1 MGHSPRT
8 CFLLVV
14 VQTNVSSMTL
24 LCWNGCAIYYISPCR
39 PKFSCIIFMCC
50 DYIYDVSWLLFIVIV
65 FILVV
70 VVSIH
75 VVIVLY
81 LSWSYIH
88 MLWVYTF
95 GTMTISIMIFLMV
108 VVHCDLSE
116 VWRQGK
122 VRLHQKHQL

>member
-1 MGHSPRT
+1 MGHSSRT
-8 CFLLVV
+8 CSLLVV

-24 LCWNGCAIYYISPCR
+24 LCWNGYAIYYIGPCR
-39 PKFSCIIFMCC
+39 PKFSCIIFMCF

-70 VVSIH
+70 VV
-75 VVIVLY
+75 
-81 LSWSYIH
+81 YIY
-88 MLWVYTF
+88 MFWVYTF

-116 VWRQGK
+116 VWRQRK
-122 VRLHQKHQL
+122 VRMHQKHQL